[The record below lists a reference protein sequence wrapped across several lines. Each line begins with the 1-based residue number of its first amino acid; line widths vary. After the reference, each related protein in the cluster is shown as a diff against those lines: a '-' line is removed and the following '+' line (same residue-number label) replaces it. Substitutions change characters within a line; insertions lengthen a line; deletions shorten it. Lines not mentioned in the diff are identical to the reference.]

1 MIGVIIGGS
10 GSGKSEY
17 AENKIVEL
25 SKQDGT
31 DLLYVATMQP
41 FGEETRQRIGRHQ
54 KMRKDKGFMTLERYV
69 ALEQLT
75 IPQNTSVLLECMSN
89 LAANEMFSEDGAKE
103 HTEEAILRGMEKLG
117 REAKNLVI
125 VTNNVFEDGDSY
137 DSATKE
143 YLRVLGRINCCIS
156 SYADQVIEVVHGIP
170 LLLSDKRD
178 EVGM

>member
-10 GSGKSEY
+10 GSGISEY

-41 FGEETRQRIGRHQ
+41 FGEETRQRISRHQ
-54 KMRKDKGFMTLERYV
+54 KMRKDKGFMTHERYV

-75 IPQNTSVLLECMSN
+75 VPQNTSILLECMSN
-89 LAANEMFSEDGAKE
+89 LVANEMFSEDGAKE
-103 HTEEAILRGMEKLG
+103 HTQESILRGVEKLG

-137 DSATKE
+137 DSATRE
-143 YLRVLGRINCCIS
+143 YLKVLGRINCCIS

-170 LLLSDKRD
+170 LLLSHKRD
-178 EVGM
+178 EVGI